1 MTEKKESGLTKNAVE
16 LRNILNK
23 TNCNLTDIM
32 RIYIY
37 TPVSDYIKHD
47 AALGGYIPHKKR
59 LRKKNFF
66 V

>member
-23 TNCNLTDIM
+23 TYCNLTDIM

-37 TPVSDYIKHD
+37 ASIGLH
-47 AALGGYIPHKKR
+47 
-59 LRKKNFF
+59 
-66 V
+66 